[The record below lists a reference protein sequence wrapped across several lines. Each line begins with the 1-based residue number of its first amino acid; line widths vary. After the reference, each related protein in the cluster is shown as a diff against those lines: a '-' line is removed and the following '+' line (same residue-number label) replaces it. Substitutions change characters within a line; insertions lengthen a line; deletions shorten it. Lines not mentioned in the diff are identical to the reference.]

1 MADMNKNFFLKRR
14 NAILITIAVILLATV
29 FGVHRSLGSRIME
42 VADGFN
48 DGVYNQ
54 SKGYNMKSIR
64 SQLIIR
70 CETAMDA
77 LTVAE
82 HYDAAE
88 AERSALRSARNTL
101 KDLLDGNGSPSEL
114 YDANYE
120 LDRAFTALYTALNSV
135 SLSAADREYIDND
148 RSRMDGAAGVIE
160 DSGYNESVRAFQ
172 RDVLSVFPTNLLRP
186 LCFVKDP
193 ELFE

>member
-1 MADMNKNFFLKRR
+1 MNKNFFLKRR

-82 HYDAAE
+82 NYDAVE
-88 AERSALRSARNTL
+88 AERNALRSARNTL
-101 KDLLDGNGSPSEL
+101 KDLLDGNGGPADL

-120 LDRAFTALYTALNSV
+120 LDRAFTALYTALGSV
-135 SLSAADREYIDND
+135 SLSAEDRTYIDND
-148 RSRMDGAAGVIE
+148 RSRMDGAAGVIA